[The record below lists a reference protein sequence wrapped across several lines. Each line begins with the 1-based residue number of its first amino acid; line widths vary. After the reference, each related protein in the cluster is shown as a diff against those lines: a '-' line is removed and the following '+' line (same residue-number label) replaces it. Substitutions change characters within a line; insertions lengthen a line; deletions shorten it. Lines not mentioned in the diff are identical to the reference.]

1 MISRSREFSPLQ
13 AGLMVALILLGWAAA
28 PESAMADDCPD
39 AWITTKVTS
48 RLIAKEGIGI
58 FKINVDTRVCVV
70 TLRGCV
76 DTQEHKA
83 EAGRIARKV
92 KKVREVKNKLTFCE
106 DSD

>member
-1 MISRSREFSPLQ
+1 MISRSQKAFRLQ
-13 AGLMVALILLGWAAA
+13 AGLMVALILFGWVAV
-28 PESAMADDCPD
+28 PELAVADDCPD

-48 RLIAKEGIGI
+48 RLVATEGIGI

-83 EAGRIARKV
+83 EAGRIARNV